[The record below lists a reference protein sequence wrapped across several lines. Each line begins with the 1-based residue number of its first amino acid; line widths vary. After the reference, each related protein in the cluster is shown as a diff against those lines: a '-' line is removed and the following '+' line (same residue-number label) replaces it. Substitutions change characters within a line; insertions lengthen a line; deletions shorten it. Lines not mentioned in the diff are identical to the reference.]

1 MIIVPI
7 TDNLKPKLRA
17 FCQKSKDLGYEN
29 NASLDAMKFDWC
41 QEIGKWFCAIEDE
54 KIIAVALLLY
64 LVSTRNTG
72 SHLNTFS
79 PLNLCSTSS
88 KGPAKTCRVLLW
100 PQTA

>member
-54 KIIAVALLLY
+54 KIIAVALLLFFH
-64 LVSTRNTG
+64 SE
-72 SHLNTFS
+72 
-79 PLNLCSTSS
+79 
-88 KGPAKTCRVLLW
+88 
-100 PQTA
+100 